1 MNPLIN
7 KNSVLFR
14 LPKNL
19 NSKQRL
25 VLDGIRYSVQIADQ
39 SFLSLLNSLF
49 MYSATEPTLQSSAA
63 IFANAWSIV
72 DSLTRLDKLLNCL
85 TELHDQEPIKQ
96 FREKA
101 KIGKIKRMRNHIQ
114 HLDERFDKLVE
125 LRRPTWGTLTWIRFE
140 KDFLKSREFEH
151 HTLTA
156 GSFQSTFVDCEL
168 PTGKIQVR

>member
-49 MYSATEPTLQSSAA
+49 MYSAIEPTLQSSAA

-101 KIGKIKRMRNHIQ
+101 KIKRMRNHIQ